1 MNLEKMKPE
10 EVLKLMELLR
20 EWRNGNQEVVGEILS
35 IQLQL
40 EHSDNWDTA

>member
-20 EWRNGNQEVVGEILS
+20 EWRNGNQEVVKEILEKT
-35 IQLQL
+35 LNV
-40 EHSDNWDTA
+40 E